1 MSVITID
8 IYEAGGM
15 GSIKLATATMN
26 SNATSITSM
35 TLANGVTSIPI
46 GKNITIHSRSGSSA
60 RNSSNGETFRTRAV
74 TGGNGT
80 TTLTTA
86 HANPH

>member
-26 SNATSITSM
+26 SASTSVTSM
-35 TLANGVTSIPI
+35 TLANGVSSIPL

-60 RNSSNGETFRTRAV
+60 NGSKNDQTFRTRAI